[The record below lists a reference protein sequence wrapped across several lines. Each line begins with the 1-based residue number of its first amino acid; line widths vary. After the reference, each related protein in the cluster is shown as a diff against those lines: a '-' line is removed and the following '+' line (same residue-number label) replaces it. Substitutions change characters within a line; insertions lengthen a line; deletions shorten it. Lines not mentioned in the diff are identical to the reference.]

1 MKTRD
6 IIKQL
11 EKLGDVDVKYVYDY
25 GDRWRIVY
33 LCDGMKSVTGRIS
46 DTDDF
51 GEAFDGVFDDETVR
65 NEAHMRG

>member
-1 MKTRD
+1 MKTRE

-33 LCDGMKSVTGRIS
+33 LCD
-46 DTDDF
+46 F
-51 GEAFDGVFDDETVR
+51 GEAFDDVFD
-65 NEAHMRG
+65 EAHMRG